1 MSTEQIMARQMIM
14 PELSPSDFK
23 LKVVDADRTH
33 VRFVFQAIY
42 ISVMVVCCIAVA
54 MMYMNRGVGTVL
66 SVIAYL
72 FCLSSMS
79 VLIRNIYVN
88 FNFGYPQFVTSL
100 HGLMTTIAALAI
112 LSHRKATTGQ
122 EITIPT
128 TTTLVQGLT
137 PVAAAFALS
146 LGTGN
151 LALLYSNAH
160 FYEMLSATS
169 LIATAGMGIVMGR
182 SVSPKL
188 YPPLML
194 ITLACMIVAFG
205 EVKATIAGC
214 VFTLGSVV
222 FRALKA
228 QVSSILMSKGAM
240 QQTFDPLELT
250 LWTAIQTFIIML
262 VWSLVAEGLAPWKA
276 FWNIGTIG
284 AVGLSAVAAAMINIS
299 ALFVMKELGPV
310 GQQIIGN
317 LKGILACVGAV
328 AAFGESITFQQVLG
342 YALVIVGAYWY
353 NRTDSQVQADAAE
366 EKLGIQAKEAGKA

>member
-1 MSTEQIMARQMIM
+1 MIIA
-14 PELSPSDFK
+14 ELGPSDFK
-23 LKVVDADRTH
+23 VDVTRQNTHTQSFVQVVY
-33 VRFVFQAIY
+33 VG
-42 ISVMVVCCIAVA
+42 VMVICCVAVA
-54 MMYMNRGVGTVL
+54 SLYLNRGVVTVI
-66 SVIAYL
+66 SVIGYL

-88 FNFGYPQFVTSL
+88 HNFGYPQFVTSC
-100 HGLMTTIAALAI
+100 HGLLTTIVAYALLA
-112 LSHRKATTGQ
+112 HKEATTGQ
-122 EITIPT
+122 KITVPT
-128 TTTLVQGLT
+128 MATLMKGLT

-146 LGTGN
+146 LGAGN

-169 LIATAGMGIVMGR
+169 LLATAGMGVVMGR

-194 ITLACMIVAFG
+194 ITLAVMIVCFG
-205 EVKATIAGC
+205 ELTCTLVGI
-214 VFTLGSVV
+214 VFTVASII

-228 QVSSILMSKGAM
+228 QVSSILMCKGEGGM
-240 QQTFDPLELT
+240 TQTFEPLELT
-250 LWTAIQTFIIML
+250 LWTAIQTFIMML

-276 FWNIGTIG
+276 ALDLGVIWS
-284 AVGLSAVAAAMINIS
+284 VGLSAVAAAMLNIS

-328 AAFGESITFQQVLG
+328 ACFGEAISAQQIVG
-342 YALVIVGAYWY
+342 YGLVIVGAYWY
-353 NRTDSQVQADAAE
+353 NKTDTQVLEE
-366 EKLGIQAKEAGKA
+366 EKAEKTKLQNQEAVKA